1 MVFFS
6 PYFVALG
13 TSENENE
20 KHNGLKNIITNDY
33 MFVLTSSFNHGVR
46 MLLLISHVKVIV
58 IFTNYIS

>member
-6 PYFVALG
+6 PYFVALE